1 MATPIWWSSCHTET
15 VTCSTVHAHAVQSEH
30 SCAIKQ
36 LQQTVSTLLVRCFFA
51 EPKRNGLNTTTAR
64 PKLAKE
70 MLPLRGFPVSSPS
83 SGPRTTAV
91 TSCIRWQY
99 SEVKPNSQYKIS
111 FQMTQLCNNA
121 VHCFTIIRIQLLI
134 GQCHKAPLLYLLWSQ
149 IIRVVLPSRVEHQ
162 HLCPRPPWCDQ
173 AQFQYNGCWH
183 CRIHSD
189 KTKQ

>member
-1 MATPIWWSSCHTET
+1 
-15 VTCSTVHAHAVQSEH
+15 
-30 SCAIKQ
+30 
-36 LQQTVSTLLVRCFFA
+36 
-51 EPKRNGLNTTTAR
+51 
-64 PKLAKE
+64 

-149 IIRVVLPSRVEHQ
+149 IIRVVLPTEWNTNTSVQDHPGVTRPSFNTMVAGTAGFTLIKQSNNENLVSATPSFSRKDTKFVWPLQ
-162 HLCPRPPWCDQ
+162 GFAIGTVLQVSSLKQ
-173 AQFQYNGCWH
+173 AEVLKMWPVIIAGINSGREGWQW
-183 CRIHSD
+183 R
-189 KTKQ
+189 